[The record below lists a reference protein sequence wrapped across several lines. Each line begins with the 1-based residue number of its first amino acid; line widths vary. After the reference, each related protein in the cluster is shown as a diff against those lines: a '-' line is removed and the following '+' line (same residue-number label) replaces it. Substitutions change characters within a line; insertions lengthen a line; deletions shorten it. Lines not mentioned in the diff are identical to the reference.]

1 MSLLENRDE
10 LSDQDILDAIDELV
24 LAEGRELRL
33 SLRAKEEFR
42 RELFCSVRKLDVIQ
56 ELVDDP
62 SVTEIMVNGYRNIFV
77 EKSGK
82 IRKWEKD
89 FSSEERL
96 WDVIQQIAGRCNR
109 VVNEETPILRLPLH
123 TVGTAHHAQPGTANQ
138 CLRQENDAIPYAGC
152 LLNFRTAN
160 TAIRPF

>member
-62 SVTEIMVNGYRNIFV
+62 VSYTH
-77 EKSGK
+77 
-82 IRKWEKD
+82 
-89 FSSEERL
+89 L
-96 WDVIQQIAGRCNR
+96 DVYKRQPRSR
-109 VVNEETPILRLPLH
+109 VRQVFWW
-123 TVGTAHHAQPGTANQ
+123 PG
-138 CLRQENDAIPYAGC
+138 
-152 LLNFRTAN
+152 
-160 TAIRPF
+160 

>member
-1 MSLLENRDE
+1 MKVAVGLRRVAAGKRTSGRRAAQIA
-10 LSDQDILDAIDELV
+10 QDILDAIDELV

-82 IRKWEKD
+82 IRKWR
-89 FSSEERL
+89 RL
-96 WDVIQQIAGRCNR
+96 FHRKNASGM
-109 VVNEETPILRLPLH
+109 
-123 TVGTAHHAQPGTANQ
+123 
-138 CLRQENDAIPYAGC
+138 
-152 LLNFRTAN
+152 
-160 TAIRPF
+160 